1 MSVIK
6 SQVGCLLGKIQ
17 QAGPGNKQLAK
28 KRQRS
33 LFLDEKMKQERNSQW
48 IRRIEGIRTIQKGA
62 IKTV

>member
-1 MSVIK
+1 MKV
-6 SQVGCLLGKIQ
+6 QVGCLLGKIQ